1 MFSDILKSIDVI
13 AAVLATHL
21 DANKLLDI
29 TPLLETV
36 SHGQNKKW
44 MKLCQNTLE
53 GYKLLDSAHLTCS
66 FSRRPSLHRIL

>member
-44 MKLCQNTLE
+44 MKLC
-53 GYKLLDSAHLTCS
+53 
-66 FSRRPSLHRIL
+66 